1 MKLATLQF
9 LSLIIFLFLSTM
21 SLVSQESLQNN
32 IADTVIIDFNF
43 DGIEDNVVGLYT
55 DSTYKILLIS
65 LKTNGI
71 KDTTE
76 ISFELNNGTSFNA
89 FCGSKITLEK
99 EKLNYNLSEILGAET
114 PGYNQ
119 SEKNYGI
126 KLSDGLCDSFHL
138 YWDTKS
144 QMIKYW
150 RL

>member
-89 FCGSKITLEK
+89 FCG
-99 EKLNYNLSEILGAET
+99 
-114 PGYNQ
+114 
-119 SEKNYGI
+119 
-126 KLSDGLCDSFHL
+126 
-138 YWDTKS
+138 
-144 QMIKYW
+144 
-150 RL
+150 